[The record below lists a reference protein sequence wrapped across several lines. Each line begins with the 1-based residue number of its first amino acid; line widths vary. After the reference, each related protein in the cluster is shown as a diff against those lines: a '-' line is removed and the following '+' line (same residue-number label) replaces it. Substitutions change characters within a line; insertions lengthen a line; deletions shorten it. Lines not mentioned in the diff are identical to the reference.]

1 MDTKATSTLVG
12 ILLTWLFCGCGGG
25 GDSTTKPSKP
35 ILSIGAGQS
44 KSISKIQAP
53 NKGLLKINLD
63 ENPVYRIYSVDGQL
77 LEGPKIVEN
86 FPFSIEIDGLKKN
99 KAAVQGVLVLCL
111 STVNKQYHSFIPF
124 EGPVADHQ
132 TPTAKDTFNLPWAG
146 FSVYI

>member
-1 MDTKATSTLVG
+1 MKRY
-12 ILLTWLFCGCGGG
+12 LLTIITISLINIGCGGG

-124 EGPVADHQ
+124 EGPVADHP